1 MECLLSA
8 KQLHTFSHLC
18 FRTALKYS
26 SNSTGYKTKVETGQ
40 ETSSRPLVCGG
51 VSIQNKQ

>member
-1 MECLLSA
+1 MECLLRA
-8 KQLHTFSHLC
+8 KQLHTFSHLR